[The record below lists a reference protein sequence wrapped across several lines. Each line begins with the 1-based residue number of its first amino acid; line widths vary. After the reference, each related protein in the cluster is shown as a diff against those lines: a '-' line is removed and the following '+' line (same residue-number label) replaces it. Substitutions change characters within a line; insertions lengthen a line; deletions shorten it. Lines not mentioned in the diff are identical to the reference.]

1 METIFYWKYNIH
13 IIKRL
18 NIYERNQQI
27 VETL

>member
-1 METIFYWKYNIH
+1 METIFYWKYNIR